1 MKFLKRF
8 LLVLICLV
16 LLLVAGTV
24 AVANLTVDSV
34 LNEMDQQEEIKQEEA
49 EIAPEV
55 IEQVKQRK
63 VVNIALFGADN
74 STGIESTSEERSDV
88 MKIVSLDF
96 DNKKIKITSLE
107 RDVVV
112 YIPGEHQEYGHFN
125 WAYWFGG
132 PELAVKT
139 INYNLDLDITQYVTL
154 NFRSVIELIDLIG
167 GVDISLTKA
176 EATYFVDGHIDHNAV
191 PGVNHM
197 NGEVALSYA
206 RLREIDSNFNRM
218 ERQNNVIRA
227 VIAKLK
233 DKSVTELME
242 IVKAMMPYITTN
254 LSNADVKEY
263 MMSLLSFDLMN
274 IETYTE
280 PSGKYN
286 DIARC
291 PGLGGYLVRSYSD
304 MVKSLHMNIYGNEE
318 YVPSQTVIENEK
330 RTYET
335 YGEFKK

>member
-1 MKFLKRF
+1 MRIIKRILIA
-8 LLVLICLV
+8 LLSLMLIVGCSGII
-16 LLLVAGTV
+16 AT
-24 AVANLTVDSV
+24 NYMMDSM
-34 LNEMDQQEEIKQEEA
+34 LEQIDQQEEIKQEEA

-55 IEQVKQRK
+55 IEQVKQRN
-63 VVNIALFGADN
+63 VINIALFGADN
-74 STGIESTSEERSDV
+74 SKGIESTSEERSDV
-88 MKIVSLDF
+88 MKIVSLDY
-96 DNKKIKITSLE
+96 DHKKIKITSLE

-191 PGVNHM
+191 PGINHM

-227 VIAKLK
+227 VITKLK
-233 DKSVTELME
+233 DKSATELME

-254 LSNADVKEY
+254 LSNEDIKEY

-304 MVKSLHMNIYGNEE
+304 MVKSLHKNIYGDEE
-318 YVPSQTVIENEK
+318 YVPSQTVIDNEK

>member
-1 MKFLKRF
+1 MKFIKRF

-112 YIPGEHQEYGHFN
+112 YIPGEHQEYDHFN

>member
-63 VVNIALFGADN
+63 VINIALFGADN

>member
-1 MKFLKRF
+1 M
-8 LLVLICLV
+8 
-16 LLLVAGTV
+16 
-24 AVANLTVDSV
+24 
-34 LNEMDQQEEIKQEEA
+34 
-49 EIAPEV
+49 
-55 IEQVKQRK
+55 
-63 VVNIALFGADN
+63 
-74 STGIESTSEERSDV
+74 
-88 MKIVSLDF
+88 
-96 DNKKIKITSLE
+96 
-107 RDVVV
+107 
-112 YIPGEHQEYGHFN
+112 
-125 WAYWFGG
+125 
-132 PELAVKT
+132 
-139 INYNLDLDITQYVTL
+139 
-154 NFRSVIELIDLIG
+154 
-167 GVDISLTKA
+167 
-176 EATYFVDGHIDHNAV
+176 
-191 PGVNHM
+191 
-197 NGEVALSYA
+197 
-206 RLREIDSNFNRM
+206 
-218 ERQNNVIRA
+218 IRA

>member
-8 LLVLICLV
+8 LIVLICLV
-16 LLLVAGTV
+16 AVLAGTA
-24 AVANLTVDSV
+24 AVVTNVTVDSM
-34 LNEMDQQEEIKQEEA
+34 LNEMDQQEVIKQEEA

-63 VVNIALFGADN
+63 VINIALFGADN
-74 STGIESTSEERSDV
+74 SKGIESTSEERSDV

-96 DNKKIKITSLE
+96 DNKKIKVTSLE

-112 YIPGEHQEYGHFN
+112 YIPGDHQEYGHFN

-227 VIAKLK
+227 VITKLK

-254 LSNADVKEY
+254 LSNADIKEY
-263 MMSLLSFDLMN
+263 MMNLMTFDLMN

-291 PGLGGYLVRSYSD
+291 PSLGGYLVRSYSD
-304 MVKSLHMNIYGNEE
+304 MVKSLHMNIYGDED

>member
-1 MKFLKRF
+1 MKFIKR
-8 LLVLICLV
+8 LLIIMISLILCAAVLV
-16 LLLVAGTV
+16 TV
-24 AVANLTVDSV
+24 ATKLTVDSV
-34 LNEMDQQEEIKQEEA
+34 LEEIDQQEEIKQEEA

-55 IEQVKQRK
+55 IEQVKKRN

-74 STGIESTSEERSDV
+74 SVGVESTNEERSDV

-112 YIPGEHQEYGHFN
+112 YIPGDYQEYGHFN

-154 NFRSVIELIDLIG
+154 NFRAVTELIDMIG
-167 GVDISLTKA
+167 GVDISLTRA

-197 NGEVALSYA
+197 DGKVALSYA

-227 VIAKLK
+227 VIGKLK
-233 DKSVTELME
+233 TKSVTELMDL
-242 IVKAMMPYITTN
+242 VKAMMPYITTN
-254 LSNADVKEY
+254 LSTSDIKDY
-263 MMSLLSFDLMN
+263 MVSLLSFDLMN
-274 IETYTE
+274 METYTE

-291 PGLGGYLVRSYSD
+291 PGLGGYLVRSYTD
-304 MVKSLHMNIYGNEE
+304 MVKSLHMNIYGDED
-318 YVPSQTVIENEK
+318 YVPSQTVIDNEK

>member
-1 MKFLKRF
+1 MKFIKR
-8 LLVLICLV
+8 LLMIMISLILCAAVLV
-16 LLLVAGTV
+16 TV
-24 AVANLTVDSV
+24 ATKLTVDSV
-34 LNEMDQQEEIKQEEA
+34 LEEIDQQEEIKQEEA

-55 IEQVKQRK
+55 IEQVKKRN

-74 STGIESTSEERSDV
+74 SVGVESTSEERSDV

-112 YIPGEHQEYGHFN
+112 YIPGDYQEYGHFN

-154 NFRSVIELIDLIG
+154 NFRAVTELIDMIG

-197 NGEVALSYA
+197 DGKVALSYA

-227 VIAKLK
+227 VIGKLK
-233 DKSVTELME
+233 TKSVTELMDL
-242 IVKAMMPYITTN
+242 VKAMMPYITTN
-254 LSNADVKEY
+254 LSTSDIKDY
-263 MMSLLSFDLMN
+263 MVSLLGFDLMN
-274 IETYTE
+274 METYTE

-291 PGLGGYLVRSYSD
+291 PGLGGYLVRSYTD
-304 MVKSLHMNIYGNEE
+304 MVKSLHMNIYGDED
-318 YVPSQTVIENEK
+318 YVPSQTVIDNEK

>member
-1 MKFLKRF
+1 MKFIKRF

-176 EATYFVDGHIDHNAV
+176 EATYFVVVHIDHNAV

-197 NGEVALSYA
+197 KGEVALS
-206 RLREIDSNFNRM
+206 
-218 ERQNNVIRA
+218 
-227 VIAKLK
+227 
-233 DKSVTELME
+233 
-242 IVKAMMPYITTN
+242 
-254 LSNADVKEY
+254 
-263 MMSLLSFDLMN
+263 
-274 IETYTE
+274 
-280 PSGKYN
+280 
-286 DIARC
+286 
-291 PGLGGYLVRSYSD
+291 
-304 MVKSLHMNIYGNEE
+304 
-318 YVPSQTVIENEK
+318 
-330 RTYET
+330 
-335 YGEFKK
+335 